1 MKTYR
6 LLIILVMAMF
16 CVSISAQKKVTPN
29 DSVMNVVKIKLLTEK
44 KTKLKRQIAIEDAKR
59 NEVVNGV
66 TPEIQEVLND
76 KQDSICL
83 ELRSQLVAVELEL
96 KEFVPEDTVST
107 IVGQLNLLNQKQQS
121 DLGTVVGEKIKK

>member
-6 LLIILVMAMF
+6 LLIILVMAML

>member
-6 LLIILVMAMF
+6 LLIMVVMAMF

-66 TPEIQEVLND
+66 TPEVQEMLND

-96 KEFVPEDTVST
+96 KEFVPEHTVST
-107 IVGQLNLLNQKQQS
+107 IVGQLNLMNQKHHS
-121 DLGTVVGEKIKK
+121 DSGIVVDGKTE

>member
-16 CVSISAQKKVTPN
+16 CVYISAQKKVTPN

>member
-6 LLIILVMAMF
+6 LLIMVVMAIF

-44 KTKLKRQIAIEDAKR
+44 KAKLKSQIAIEDAKR

-66 TPEIQEVLND
+66 TSEVQEALND

-83 ELRSQLVAVELEL
+83 GLRSQLVAVELEL
-96 KEFVPEDTVST
+96 KEFVPEHMVST
-107 IVGQLNLLNQKQQS
+107 IVGQLNFLHQKQQS
-121 DLGTVVGEKIKK
+121 DSGTVVGEKMKK

>member
-6 LLIILVMAMF
+6 LLIILVMAML

-121 DLGTVVGEKIKK
+121 ELGTVVGEKIKK

>member
-6 LLIILVMAMF
+6 LLIMVVMVMF

>member
-59 NEVVNGV
+59 NEVVTGV

-121 DLGTVVGEKIKK
+121 DLGTIVGEKIKK

>member
-59 NEVVNGV
+59 NEVVTGV

>member
-1 MKTYR
+1 
-6 LLIILVMAMF
+6 MF

-44 KTKLKRQIAIEDAKR
+44 KTKLKRLIAIEDAKR